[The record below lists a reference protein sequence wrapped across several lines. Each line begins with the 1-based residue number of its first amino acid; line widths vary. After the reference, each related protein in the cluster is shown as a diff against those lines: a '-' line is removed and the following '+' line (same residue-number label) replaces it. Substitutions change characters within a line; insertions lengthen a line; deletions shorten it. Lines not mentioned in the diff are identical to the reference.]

1 MKNINDEIIWIQNNL
16 KKRMKKNMNA
26 LGIMKTLEWN
36 EMIEVEERE
45 KNDWHSINQM
55 RIEKEM

>member
-1 MKNINDEIIWIQNNL
+1 MNEFSISEDVT
-16 KKRMKKNMNA
+16 NA
-26 LGIMKTLEWN
+26 LGIIKTLEWN